1 MQAFDIH
8 SLIIIRCLFYFF
20 LCNYLLLITGFVTR
34 LTRQVPL
41 VEQELLIIPKHLSSP
56 PVFSGV
62 RVTRSLVL
70 CVCFVDCCLSFVLF
84 LLAIVLY
91 VLLRYMDSGIF
102 KLFLYIFVYIHQ
114 HLTSCL
120 GSCQVTFHSSLTPIH
135 SYVRQLNI

>member
-20 LCNYLLLITGFVTR
+20 LFNYLLLITGFVTR
-34 LTRQVPL
+34 LTRQMPL
-41 VEQELLIIPKHLSSP
+41 VEQELLILPKHLSSP
-56 PVFSGV
+56 PVCSGV

-91 VLLRYMDSGIF
+91 VLLRYTDSGYPFGIF

-120 GSCQVTFHSSLTPIH
+120 GSCQVTFHSSLTDQSIH
-135 SYVRQLNI
+135 M

>member
-34 LTRQVPL
+34 LTGQVPL
-41 VEQELLIIPKHLSSP
+41 VEQELLILSKHLSSP

-70 CVCFVDCCLSFVLF
+70 CVCFVDCCLSFELF

-91 VLLRYMDSGIF
+91 VLLRYTDSSYPFGIF
-102 KLFLYIFVYIHQ
+102 KLFLYIFVSIHQ

-120 GSCQVTFHSSLTPIH
+120 GSL
-135 SYVRQLNI
+135 